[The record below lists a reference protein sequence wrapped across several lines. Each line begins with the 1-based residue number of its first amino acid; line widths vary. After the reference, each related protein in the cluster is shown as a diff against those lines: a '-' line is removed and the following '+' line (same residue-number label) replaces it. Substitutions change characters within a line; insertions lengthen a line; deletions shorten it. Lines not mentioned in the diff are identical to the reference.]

1 MEQFQQPSSSNV
13 ENTLAQNL
21 ALKIT
26 TALERATTKEDIDFI
41 LNLAEDFQNLPS
53 LVQKEIDNTK
63 KKLASFDAEKDTIG
77 EIAYAVRSAPYES
90 KLALLEQT
98 LGALLGVTKH

>member
-1 MEQFQQPSSSNV
+1 MVSCCS
-13 ENTLAQNL
+13 
-21 ALKIT
+21 
-26 TALERATTKEDIDFI
+26 
-41 LNLAEDFQNLPS
+41 
-53 LVQKEIDNTK
+53 K